1 MVVPEPKRRGPKPKP
16 RIRARDVRGA
26 KYLRGALDLLRRLR
40 AHRDCPNRKL
50 HFDEYAAYVL
60 LYFFNPI
67 VTSMRGLQQV
77 STLRKIQRKLG
88 LPRFSLGS
96 FSEARNVFD
105 PALLVPL
112 IEQLAAEAGD
122 LGNHPKLS
130 ALDKVLTA
138 VDGTLLDALP
148 KMVWALWLD
157 DEHRAAK
164 MHLEYRILEGVAAS
178 ATVTEGNGNERTALR
193 ERLSAGKLYVLDAG
207 YAEYA
212 LLAAIADAKSSF
224 VVRVRTNAVYEVVE
238 ERAVSASA
246 QKACVV
252 RRDLLVRLGCA
263 DTPAL
268 HDRTVRLV
276 ELRVRDEQVLLG
288 RKRRCRRPDRKTKT
302 HRKPKAE
309 YTVLVVTDLL
319 DLDAELVA
327 EIYRSRWQIELFF
340 RWFKVVL
347 GAEHLLAHSRNGVTL
362 MVYCALIASLL
373 LTLWT
378 GSKPTKRTFEMICL
392 FLAGWADED
401 EVVAHIET
409 LGPAVD

>member
-1 MVVPEPKRRGPKPKP
+1 MTDPGVPRPGRKRKP

-26 KYLRGALDLLRRLR
+26 KYLRGVLDLLRPLH
-40 AHRDCPNRKL
+40 AHRDCPNRTL
-50 HFDEYAAYVL
+50 HYDEYAAYLL

-77 STLRKIQRKLG
+77 STLRKVHRKLG

-112 IEQLAAEAGD
+112 IEHLAAEAGD
-122 LGNHPKLS
+122 LGDHPELS

-138 VDGTLLDALP
+138 VDGTLLRALP
-148 KMVWALWLD
+148 KMVWALWVD
-157 DEHRAAK
+157 AEHRAAK
-164 MHLEYRILEGVAAS
+164 MHLEYNILKGVPVS
-178 ATVTEGNGNERTALR
+178 ATVTDGNGNERTVLR
-193 ERLSAGKLYVLDAG
+193 QRLSAGKLYVLDAG

-212 LLAAIADAKSSF
+212 LLAAIADAESSF

-246 QKACVV
+246 QRAGV

-288 RKRRCRRPDRKTKT
+288 RKRRRRRTDRKTKT
-302 HRKPKAE
+302 HREPQAE
-309 YTVLVVTDLL
+309 YTVLLATDLL
-319 DLDAELVA
+319 ELDVELVT

-373 LTLWT
+373 LTVWT
-378 GSKPTKRTFEMICL
+378 ASKPTKRTFEMINL

-401 EVVAHIET
+401 ELVAHIEK
-409 LGPAVD
+409 LQPAVD